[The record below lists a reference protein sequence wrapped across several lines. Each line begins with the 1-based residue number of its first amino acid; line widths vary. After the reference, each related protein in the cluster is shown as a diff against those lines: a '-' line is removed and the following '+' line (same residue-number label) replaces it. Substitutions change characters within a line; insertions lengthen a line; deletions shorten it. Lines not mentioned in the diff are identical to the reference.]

1 MNCSHR
7 ACQLGDLEMCKILH
21 SYKVNWEAQEKEGMT
36 PMHYAVQAGNFQ
48 LVKYLVEEANVNV
61 EAKDIQ

>member
-21 SYKVNWEAQEKEGMT
+21 SYKVNWEAKDKEGMT
-36 PMHYAVQAGNFQ
+36 PLHYAVQSGNLN
-48 LVKYLVEEANVNV
+48 LVKFLVEEAKV
-61 EAKDIQ
+61 DL